1 MPYLISF
8 AVFTTIVLASLIA
21 VLNWYELVI

>member
-8 AVFTTIVLASLIA
+8 AVFTTIVLASVIA
-21 VLNWYELVI
+21 LLNWYEIVI

>member
-8 AVFTTIVLASLIA
+8 AVVSTIMLLSAIA